1 MTPHGIT
8 DVKPY
13 DIIIDDDPESSD
25 EVDSDE
31 EEAILDDQVEKAELE
46 AVEALRQTKAR
57 IDELNRKSLI
67 RQEEWNNWKN
77 ACPGLCDDIE
87 LMKKDPRWSTVSAI
101 VIADYH
107 EAYLL
112 PAELE
117 MIVLRRIFG

>member
-1 MTPHGIT
+1 MTPHEIT

-13 DIIIDDDPESSD
+13 DIIIDDDPESWD

-46 AVEALRQTKAR
+46 AVEALRETKAL

-67 RQEEWNNWKN
+67 RQEEWKNWKN

-87 LMKKDPRWSTVSAI
+87 LMKTDPRWSTVSAI

-117 MIVLRRIFG
+117 MIVLHHIFG